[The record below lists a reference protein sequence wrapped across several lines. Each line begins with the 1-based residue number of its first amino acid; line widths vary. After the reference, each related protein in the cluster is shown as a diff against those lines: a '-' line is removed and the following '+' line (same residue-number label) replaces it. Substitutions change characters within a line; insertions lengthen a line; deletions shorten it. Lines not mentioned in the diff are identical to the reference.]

1 MPPAAQ
7 SRNIIVNNGISSG
20 ISGSG
25 SNGSSNGSSGNHV
38 SAEVNSTKSEKNTTA
53 LSSTHISMNF
63 QFLSLVGPYILI
75 GFFILLSLFN
85 NNMKGFCYVFG
96 IIVMLFIS
104 NVATF
109 TDGNPKAV
117 CNGFFTG
124 SLMNHVPLG
133 ILVYSFTFFY
143 LLVPM
148 IISSMMNYM
157 ILITLMLLIG
167 VECIIQTTNGCI
179 NIGGLMVGLLIGV
192 GSGIVWALII
202 HNLNTH
208 LTYHTDYLSD
218 KQVCS
223 MPSEQKFKCKVY
235 KHGELITTMST

>member
-1 MPPAAQ
+1 MQ
-7 SRNIIVNNGISSG
+7 GSEQLRNSG
-20 ISGSG
+20 T
-25 SNGSSNGSSGNHV
+25 SGNSGTSVNRV
-38 SAEVNSTKSEKNTTA
+38 SGEGNSKNSEKITTV
-53 LSSTHISMNF
+53 LSPTHISMNF

-104 NVATF
+104 NVATS
-109 TDGNPKAV
+109 TDGKSNAV
-117 CNGFFTG
+117 CNGFFKG

-143 LLVPM
+143 LIVPM

>member
-7 SRNIIVNNGISSG
+7 SPNISVNNGSS
-20 ISGSG
+20 SGSG
-25 SNGSSNGSSGNHV
+25 INANRVIDEG
-38 SAEVNSTKSEKNTTA
+38 NSTKSEKITTV

-109 TDGNPKAV
+109 TDGKSNAV
-117 CNGFFTG
+117 CNGFFKG

-143 LLVPM
+143 LIVPM

-167 VECIIQTTNGCI
+167 VECIIQTTNQCI